1 MIEDGTTPLN
11 VATNVVFTQSNPGT
25 NYQSLSHLSPGNWLN
40 QADDSP
46 SDIISYDDELSS
58 KTFAPY
64 HFMIQEDLI
73 ESISKYISVSEN
85 EKIDLVQKIV
95 DMQTLDNSKKI
106 CLNCHCVIDKR
117 SEKCLVCGYT

>member
-1 MIEDGTTPLN
+1 
-11 VATNVVFTQSNPGT
+11 
-25 NYQSLSHLSPGNWLN
+25 
-40 QADDSP
+40 
-46 SDIISYDDELSS
+46 
-58 KTFAPY
+58 
-64 HFMIQEDLI
+64 MIQEDLI

-117 SEKCLVCGYT
+117 SGKCLACGYT